1 VKSKWL
7 VCADVCIPQEGR
19 VNFILSK
26 GNNNDFSI
34 QNILISDVRSS
45 IPKELK
51 EKVSSKIE
59 SGILTLNLSDIGSDI
74 NDAYFF
80 PFEENV
86 IDYSI
91 NQVLEKNFDG
101 IKLNINLLERNKA
114 ENLSGGV
121 LKTNM
126 GDYEIELAS
135 NFIITESTLNPEF
148 ISLSV
153 AILFSL
159 IGGLLLNLMPCVF
172 PVISLKILNFINHS
186 ENKTQTSLH
195 GFAFSSG
202 SILMFVLI
210 GLSVVLLKG
219 LGMDIGWGYQLQS
232 PLVVSLLIF
241 LFIFLAGFFLLN
253 INFLNSLLSISS
265 SGVSTP
271 SYMNSFGTGFLA
283 VIVATPC
290 TAPFMGSAL
299 GFAILQPGFSSF
311 LIFLSLGIGF
321 ALPYIL
327 LSIFPSMLSLLPKPW
342 NLDGNF

>member
-1 VKSKWL
+1 
-7 VCADVCIPQEGR
+7 
-19 VNFILSK
+19 
-26 GNNNDFSI
+26 
-34 QNILISDVRSS
+34 
-45 IPKELK
+45 
-51 EKVSSKIE
+51 
-59 SGILTLNLSDIGSDI
+59 
-74 NDAYFF
+74 
-80 PFEENV
+80 
-86 IDYSI
+86 
-91 NQVLEKNFDG
+91 
-101 IKLNINLLERNKA
+101 
-114 ENLSGGV
+114 
-121 LKTNM
+121 M

-135 NFIITESTLNPEF
+135 DVIATESTLNPEF
-148 ISLSV
+148 ISLSA

-186 ENKTQTSLH
+186 ENKAQTSLH

-253 INFLNSLLSISS
+253 VNFLNSLLSIGS
-265 SGVSTP
+265 SGISTP

-290 TAPFMGSAL
+290 TAPFMGC
-299 GFAILQPGFSSF
+299 
-311 LIFLSLGIGF
+311 
-321 ALPYIL
+321 L
-327 LSIFPSMLSLLPKPW
+327 LYTS
-342 NLDGNF
+342 DAADDC

>member
-1 VKSKWL
+1 M
-7 VCADVCIPQEGR
+7 
-19 VNFILSK
+19 
-26 GNNNDFSI
+26 
-34 QNILISDVRSS
+34 
-45 IPKELK
+45 
-51 EKVSSKIE
+51 
-59 SGILTLNLSDIGSDI
+59 
-74 NDAYFF
+74 
-80 PFEENV
+80 
-86 IDYSI
+86 
-91 NQVLEKNFDG
+91 
-101 IKLNINLLERNKA
+101 
-114 ENLSGGV
+114 
-121 LKTNM
+121 KTNV
-126 GDYEIELAS
+126 GDYEIELDS
-135 NFIITESTLNPEF
+135 NFINAQSTLNPEF
-148 ISLSV
+148 ISLSA

-186 ENKTQTSLH
+186 ENKAQTSLH

-253 INFLNSLLSISS
+253 VNFLNSLLSIGS
-265 SGVSTP
+265 SGITAP

-311 LIFLSLGIGF
+311 LIFLSCRL
-321 ALPYIL
+321 YT
-327 LSIFPSMLSLLPKPW
+327 SPSPRDKRQSRMPSSA
-342 NLDGNF
+342 